1 MSGEEGGWFYGDSG
15 DPVIRFGMM
24 DRTGDQCQM
33 DLQNDWVDA
42 EPKQ

>member
-24 DRTGDQCQM
+24 DRTGGPM
-33 DLQNDWVDA
+33 LNGPA
-42 EPKQ
+42 E